1 MHRLATVLVLSGSL
15 LFTAVARAEI
25 VPQRSIA
32 GVSLGM
38 SKKQVRGVLGTPVS
52 VKRSTNEFGKYA
64 EFHYRRLVVTFPG
77 LTSVTNIASTRKSE
91 KLANGIGI
99 GSTKAAV
106 KRKVAGVSCSTRLCH
121 VGKYSPGKRVT
132 TFRLRNHRVAEIDV
146 GFVID

>member
-1 MHRLATVLVLSGSL
+1 MRRLLTALALSGSL
-15 LFTAVARAEI
+15 LLATAASAEV

-38 SKKQVRGVLGTPVS
+38 SQKQVRGVLGKPTS
-52 VKRSTNEFGKYA
+52 VKKSTNEFGSYA
-64 EFHYRRLVVTFPG
+64 EFHYRRLVVSFQG
-77 LTSVTNIASTRKSE
+77 MGSATNIASTRRSE

-106 KRKVAGVSCSTRLCH
+106 KQKVAGVSCSTQLCH
-121 VGKYSPGKRVT
+121 VGKYRPGKRVT
-132 TFRLRNHRVAEIDV
+132 TFRLKNARVVEIEV